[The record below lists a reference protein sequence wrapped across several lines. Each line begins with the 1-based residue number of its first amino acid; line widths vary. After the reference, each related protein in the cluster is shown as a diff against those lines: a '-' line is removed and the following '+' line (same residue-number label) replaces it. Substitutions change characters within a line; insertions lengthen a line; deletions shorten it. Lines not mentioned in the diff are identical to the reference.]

1 MQTCTYRG
9 KLRKESECVTEM
21 KALRKKTWMP
31 TRCDDLRSEI
41 AGLSKNRFDIW
52 TSDCDG
58 TRHLDTCSS
67 ASLHVQHELV
77 CDVCDNT
84 EFTTCSFPPR

>member
-1 MQTCTYRG
+1 M
-9 KLRKESECVTEM
+9 TEM